1 MHNRIKKFLSD
12 PNKREFIDG
21 VLCGF
26 ILLRTF
32 PEPTNH
38 YAIIG
43 FASLL
48 SLFCCILLIT
58 MNNYNA
64 KRKQSYLELL
74 LSLILGITAIDLIV
88 LLFQIILSIL
98 GLA

>member
-1 MHNRIKKFLSD
+1 MNNKLKKFLSD
-12 PNKREFIDG
+12 PNKHEFIDG
-21 VLCGF
+21 ALCGF

-32 PEPTNH
+32 PEPANH

-48 SLFCCILLIT
+48 SLTCCIILVT
-58 MNNYNA
+58 MNKYNT
-64 KRKQSYLELL
+64 KRKQSYLEMF

-88 LLFQIILSIL
+88 LIFQIIFDLIGLS
-98 GLA
+98 

>member
-1 MHNRIKKFLSD
+1 MYNQIKKFLSD

-21 VLCGF
+21 FLCGF
-26 ILLRTF
+26 ILLRIF

-48 SLFCCILLIT
+48 SLACCILLIT
-58 MNNYNA
+58 MNKHNI

-74 LSLILGITAIDLIV
+74 LSLILGLTAIDLIV
-88 LLFQIILSIL
+88 LLFQIILSVL
-98 GLA
+98 RLS

>member
-1 MHNRIKKFLSD
+1 MYNQIKKFLAD

-21 VLCGF
+21 ALCGF

-32 PEPTNH
+32 PEPANH

-48 SLFCCILLIT
+48 SLACYILLIT
-58 MNNYNA
+58 MTKYNA

-74 LSLILGITAIDLIV
+74 LSLILGMTAIDLIV
-88 LLFQIILSIL
+88 LLFQIIFSML
-98 GLA
+98 GLG

>member
-1 MHNRIKKFLSD
+1 MCNRIKKFLSD

-48 SLFCCILLIT
+48 SLACCILLVT
-58 MNNYNA
+58 MNKYNA
-64 KRKQSYLELL
+64 KRRQSYLEMF

-88 LLFQIILSIL
+88 LIFQIIFDLIGLS
-98 GLA
+98 

>member
-1 MHNRIKKFLSD
+1 MNNKLKKFLSD

-26 ILLRTF
+26 ILLQTF
-32 PEPTNH
+32 PEPTSH

-48 SLFCCILLIT
+48 SLACCILLVT
-58 MNNYNA
+58 MNKYNA
-64 KRKQSYLELL
+64 RRKQSYLEMF

-88 LLFQIILSIL
+88 LIFQIIFDLIGLS
-98 GLA
+98 

>member
-48 SLFCCILLIT
+48 SLACCILLIT
-58 MNNYNA
+58 MNKYNV
-64 KRKQSYLELL
+64 KRKQSYLETL

-88 LLFQIILSIL
+88 LTFQIIFDLIGLS
-98 GLA
+98 

>member
-1 MHNRIKKFLSD
+1 MNNKLKKFLSD

-32 PEPTNH
+32 PKPTNH

-58 MNNYNA
+58 MNKYNA
-64 KRKQSYLELL
+64 KRKQSYLEMF

-88 LLFQIILSIL
+88 LIFQIIFDLIGLS
-98 GLA
+98 

>member
-1 MHNRIKKFLSD
+1 MHNRIKKFLSNS
-12 PNKREFIDG
+12 NKREFIDG
-21 VLCGF
+21 ALCGF

-32 PEPTNH
+32 PEPANH

-48 SLFCCILLIT
+48 SLACCILLIT
-58 MNNYNA
+58 ITKYNA
-64 KRKQSYLELL
+64 KRKQSYLEML

-88 LLFQIILSIL
+88 LLFQIIFDLIGLS
-98 GLA
+98 

>member
-1 MHNRIKKFLSD
+1 MYNQIKKFLSD

-21 VLCGF
+21 ALCGF

-48 SLFCCILLIT
+48 SSACCILLIT
-58 MNNYNA
+58 MNKYNA
-64 KRKQSYLELL
+64 KRKQSYLEMI
-74 LSLILGITAIDLIV
+74 LSLILGMTAIDLIV
-88 LLFQIILSIL
+88 LLSQIILNVT
-98 GLA
+98 GLS

>member
-1 MHNRIKKFLSD
+1 MNNKLKKFLSD

-26 ILLRTF
+26 ILLQTF

-48 SLFCCILLIT
+48 SLACCILLVT
-58 MNNYNA
+58 MNKYNA
-64 KRKQSYLELL
+64 KRKQSYLEMF

-88 LLFQIILSIL
+88 LIFQIIFDLIGLS
-98 GLA
+98 

>member
-1 MHNRIKKFLSD
+1 MNNKLKKFLSD

-32 PEPTNH
+32 PEPANH

-48 SLFCCILLIT
+48 SLACCILLVT
-58 MNNYNA
+58 MNKYNA
-64 KRKQSYLELL
+64 KRKQSYLEMF

-88 LLFQIILSIL
+88 LIFQIIFDLIGLS
-98 GLA
+98 

>member
-1 MHNRIKKFLSD
+1 MYNRIKKFLAC
-12 PNKREFIDG
+12 PNKRELIDG
-21 VLCGF
+21 ALCGF

-32 PEPTNH
+32 PEPANH

-48 SLFCCILLIT
+48 SLFCCIILIT
-58 MNNYNA
+58 MNEHNT
-64 KRKQSYLELL
+64 KRKQSCLELL

-88 LLFQIILSIL
+88 LLFRIIFSII
-98 GLA
+98 GLV

>member
-1 MHNRIKKFLSD
+1 MYTRIKKLLSN

-32 PEPTNH
+32 PKPTNH

-48 SLFCCILLIT
+48 SLACCILLIT
-58 MNNYNA
+58 INKYNV
-64 KRKQSYLELL
+64 KRKQSCLELL
-74 LSLILGITAIDLIV
+74 LSLILGMTAIDLII
-88 LLFQIILSIL
+88 LLFQIILGIL

>member
-26 ILLRTF
+26 ILLQTF

-38 YAIIG
+38 YVIIG

-48 SLFCCILLIT
+48 SLAGCILLVT
-58 MNNYNA
+58 MNKYNA
-64 KRKQSYLELL
+64 RRKQSYLEMF

-88 LLFQIILSIL
+88 LLFQIILDVLRLS
-98 GLA
+98 

>member
-48 SLFCCILLIT
+48 SLACCILLVT
-58 MNNYNA
+58 MNKYNA
-64 KRKQSYLELL
+64 KRKQSYLEMF

-88 LLFQIILSIL
+88 LLFQIILDVLRLS
-98 GLA
+98 

>member
-1 MHNRIKKFLSD
+1 MNNKLKKFLSD

-48 SLFCCILLIT
+48 SLACCILLVT
-58 MNNYNA
+58 MNKYNA
-64 KRKQSYLELL
+64 KRKQSYLEMF

-88 LLFQIILSIL
+88 LIFQIIFDLIGLS
-98 GLA
+98 

>member
-48 SLFCCILLIT
+48 SLACCILLVT
-58 MNNYNA
+58 MNKYNA
-64 KRKQSYLELL
+64 KRKQSYLEMF

-88 LLFQIILSIL
+88 LLFQIILGIIRL
-98 GLA
+98 V

>member
-48 SLFCCILLIT
+48 SLACCILLVT
-58 MNNYNA
+58 MNKYNA
-64 KRKQSYLELL
+64 KRKQSYLEMF

-88 LLFQIILSIL
+88 LIFKIILGIL
-98 GLA
+98 